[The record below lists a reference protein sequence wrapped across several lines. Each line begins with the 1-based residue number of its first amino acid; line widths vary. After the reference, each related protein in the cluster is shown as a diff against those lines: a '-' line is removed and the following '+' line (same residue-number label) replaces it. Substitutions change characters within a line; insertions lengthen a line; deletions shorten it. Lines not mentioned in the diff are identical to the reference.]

1 MDEKLSRVEHDI
13 FEVWKEY
20 MPNTAFLQ
28 GVEECAGK
36 FFVPTDNNIRSLLN
50 KIEALKKKAENDL
63 QKKLLRCLE
72 TAIKFE
78 EPYTPLEDVIWSFFG
93 HLVKEGIH
101 AEHLSSLSLSV
112 SRGLKALKARLS
124 GKDWPVEVKVLTTN
138 QCNGLLGILK
148 TILEETKDIGL
159 KEAIRRL
166 EDVIVDYR
174 QTFFVEGVEEGD
186 FEEVFPI
193 LEEKG
198 GDIGRRGIYPRIL
211 RDMYDYPETTDEIEE
226 KALTWLEEET
236 LILEEVTEKI
246 AKLFG
251 IEASVEIVDEEI
263 AKRES
268 IEKSRVV
275 EFILDVREK
284 LRKVVEKRL
293 VRINPRYE
301 TRVVE
306 TPRYLLNLISTAA
319 MTDFNTLTD
328 HPFNMIFVTTDP
340 KRSPP
345 TSGADLLQTLVHE
358 EYGHCVNFSNS
369 ATRFAAKPTTL
380 ELLETYLHYPI
391 SEGISFFREYEFMEL
406 LKELVSKASPTK
418 EEEAFLKTLK
428 SLGDLDRFVLESM
441 FILRKWRIARFLRA
455 VGDVRINMG
464 KQSIAEF
471 VNWAHEKT
479 GLSRKMIYNQIII
492 FQTRA
497 GYAPCY
503 SIAGEALRKIQT
515 LAKKTGKNVVD
526 FNTYASSLGFPS
538 RTIFEE
544 KLNAYARSNK

>member
-1 MDEKLSRVEHDI
+1 LIEKLSGVEQDI
-13 FEVWKEY
+13 FKVWKEY

-36 FFVPTDNNIRSLLN
+36 FFVPTGNNIRSLLD
-50 KIEALKKKAENDL
+50 KIEVLKKKAENDL
-63 QKKLLRCLE
+63 QRKLLRCLE
-72 TAIKFE
+72 TAIRFE
-78 EPYTPLEDVIWSFFG
+78 EPYTPLEDIIWAFFG

-112 SRGLKALKARLS
+112 SRALQTLKARLG
-124 GKDWPVEVKVLTTN
+124 GKDWPVEVKVLTIN

-148 TILEETKDIGL
+148 TILEETKDTGL

-166 EDVIVDYR
+166 EDVTVDYR
-174 QTFFVEGVEEGD
+174 QTFFIEGVEEGD

-211 RDMYDYPETTDEIEE
+211 RDMYDYPETPDEIEE
-226 KALTWLEEET
+226 KALAWLKEEMP
-236 LILEEVTEKI
+236 ILKEVTEKI

-251 IEASVEIVDEEI
+251 TEASVESVDEEI
-263 AKRES
+263 TKRES
-268 IEKSRVV
+268 IEKSKVV
-275 EFILDVREK
+275 EFILDIREK
-284 LRKVVEKRL
+284 LRKVVEKRI

-301 TRVVE
+301 TKVVE

-319 MTDFNTLTD
+319 MIDFNTLTD
-328 HPFNMIFVTTDP
+328 HPFNIFFVTTDP

-345 TSGADLLQTLVHE
+345 TSGPDLLQTLVHE

-369 ATRFAAKPTTL
+369 ATRFAAKPTLL

-391 SEGISFFREYEFMEL
+391 SDGISFFREYEFMML
-406 LKELVSKASPTK
+406 LKELVSKASST
-418 EEEAFLKTLK
+418 EDEEAFLKTLK
-428 SLGDLDRFVLESM
+428 SLGDLDKFVLESEFVLM
-441 FILRKWRIARFLRA
+441 KWRIIRFLRA

-479 GLSRKMIYNQIII
+479 GLSKKMIYNQIII

-503 SIAGEALRKIQT
+503 SIAGEALRKIQAT
-515 LAKKTGKNVVD
+515 AIENGRNVVD
-526 FNTYASSLGFPS
+526 FNTYASSLGFPT

-544 KLNAYARSNK
+544 KLEAYARSTE